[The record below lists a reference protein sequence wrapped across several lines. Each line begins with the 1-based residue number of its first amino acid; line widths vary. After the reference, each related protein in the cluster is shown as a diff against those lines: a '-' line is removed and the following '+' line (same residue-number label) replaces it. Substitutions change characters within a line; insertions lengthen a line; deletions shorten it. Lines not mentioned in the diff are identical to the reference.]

1 MTQGSILELLLFLIC
16 INDLHLVIQ
25 SSLVLTQILANWL
38 KTAKIP
44 LNICKIELVLFISPK
59 KQVGSDLKF
68 ILDGKQLYGT
78 DSVEYLGI
86 SEAALQRCSY
96 KEVFCK
102 HAENLQENT
111 HAKVWF
117 Q

>member
-1 MTQGSILELLLFLIC
+1 MFH
-16 INDLHLVIQ
+16 DLHLVIQ
-25 SSLVLTQILANWL
+25 GSLVLTQILANWL
-38 KTAKIP
+38 KTAKIS

-96 KEVFCK
+96 KKVFCK
-102 HAENLQENT
+102 YAENLQENT
-111 HAKVWF
+111 HAEVWF